1 MARIRK
7 EKVKMMFKSDFVAVL
22 VSGGKIL
29 REVRSD
35 LGETVVRLPF
45 GSEYNIRLK
54 NLNTVKAV
62 ANVEI
67 DGRNAGTGIIVEPGK
82 TVELKGFLE
91 GLRVKNRFRFIQ
103 KTDEISRHRGDRID
117 DGIVRITYKFER
129 VWEPI
134 KLTPWR
140 PNYPFLSGGDI
151 YWTYTQTNMYGG
163 PIVNTRGGTSGDSLV
178 NKSLSGEN
186 AVFCCNSVNEPGI
199 TVKGSETRQDFVY
212 GDVGFLEETEHAINI
227 KLVGHDRVSGEVFK
241 KPITTQTRI
250 RCSTCGRKWKSRY
263 KFCPNC
269 STYLS

>member
-22 VSGGKIL
+22 VIGGKIL

-67 DGRNAGTGIIVEPGK
+67 DGRNAAQGIIVEPGK

-91 GLRVKNRFRFIQ
+91 GLKVKNRFRFIQ

-129 VWEPI
+129 VWEPV
-134 KLTPWR
+134 KLTPLR
-140 PNYPFLSGGDI
+140 YDYPFIPNGGI
-151 YWTYTQTNMYGG
+151 YWSTYTQTTY
-163 PIVNTRGGTSGDSLV
+163 NTGDSTSGQLNRTVS
-178 NKSLSGEN
+178 NTPN
-186 AVFCCNSVNEPGI
+186 QIFCNSVCEPGI
-199 TVKGSETRQDFVY
+199 TVKGSETNQNFVY